1 MSDTSST
8 NLSRNIRSL
17 REARGL
23 TQQQL
28 AERSGVP
35 RPTWA
40 NLESGSANPT
50 LSVLVRAASAL
61 NVSIEELIGP
71 PRAIG
76 RFYEASQLPVRQR
89 SGVQVSKVLPDA
101 LAGIDVERMVFPK
114 GGRMGGVP
122 HTAGSREYL
131 FCESGKVELGASGS
145 SWQLGPG
152 DVVVFRGDQRHSYR
166 NLGKGETVA
175 FSVVL
180 LPPPGD

>member
-1 MSDTSST
+1 MADNTSSF
-8 NLSRNIRSL
+8 LAANIRSL

-23 TQQQL
+23 TQQHL
-28 AERSGVP
+28 STRSGVP

-76 RFYEASQLPVRQR
+76 RFYRADQLPVRQR
-89 SGVQVSKVLPDA
+89 SGVSVGKVLPDA
-101 LAGIDVERMVFPK
+101 LSGIDVERMVFPR

-122 HTAGSREYL
+122 HTPGSREYL
-131 FCESGKVELGASGS
+131 FCESGKVELSASGS
-145 SWQLGPG
+145 SWQLEPG

-166 NLGKGETVA
+166 NLGKAESVA

>member
-1 MSDTSST
+1 MTDSSST
-8 NLSRNIRSL
+8 NLARNIRSL

-28 AERSGVP
+28 AKRSGVP

-50 LSVLVRAASAL
+50 LGVLVRVASAL
-61 NVSIEELIGP
+61 NISIEELIGP

-76 RFYEASQLPVRQR
+76 RFYAAEQLPRRQR
-89 SGVQVSKVLPDA
+89 SGVTVGKVLPDA
-101 LAGIDVERMVFPK
+101 LSGLDVERMVFPR

-122 HTAGSREYL
+122 HTPGSREYL
-131 FCESGKVELGASGS
+131 FCESGKVELSASGS

-166 NLGKGETVA
+166 NLGRGESVA